1 MRPYSSSS
9 KGRRNKNS
17 IVFGKTALENIRR
30 SLDRFK
36 LEKDRELFSRLQH
49 RINTE
54 YIKSKA
60 NDDFHKRD
68 IRLNTAY
75 QFIKEQQ
82 KFIRLDNQVK
92 NLEKFQ
98 NHSCLYNKE
107 NKKRAEKILKY
118 INEYKIKEK
127 RVKLIRSQELNKK
140 MENNKGYPQD
150 IISKRLDDIRLK
162 GILRHKALKVKLSE
176 KDVYLNKYKEEKEKK
191 LELKRKESENILKL
205 RNYRINQLFSELN
218 KKREEKR
225 KEMDKKNRDIEI
237 FISEKEKI
245 NDQKRNI
252 IDIYNN
258 KYHMYSD
265 RIDSILFKKDLNQ
278 RSINQIQFMS
288 SNEPALAGLGQNLN

>member
-1 MRPYSSSS
+1 MRPYSSYS
-9 KGRRNKNS
+9 KGRRNKNN

-98 NHSCLYNKE
+98 NHSCLFNKE

-118 INEYKIKEK
+118 INEYKKKEK

-162 GILRHKALKVKLSE
+162 GILRHKALKVKLS
-176 KDVYLNKYKEEKEKK
+176 
-191 LELKRKESENILKL
+191 
-205 RNYRINQLFSELN
+205 
-218 KKREEKR
+218 
-225 KEMDKKNRDIEI
+225 
-237 FISEKEKI
+237 
-245 NDQKRNI
+245 
-252 IDIYNN
+252 
-258 KYHMYSD
+258 
-265 RIDSILFKKDLNQ
+265 
-278 RSINQIQFMS
+278 
-288 SNEPALAGLGQNLN
+288 

>member
-1 MRPYSSSS
+1 MRPYSSYS
-9 KGRRNKNS
+9 KGRRNKNN

-98 NHSCLYNKE
+98 NHSCLFNKE
-107 NKKRAEKILKY
+107 NKRRA
-118 INEYKIKEK
+118 
-127 RVKLIRSQELNKK
+127 
-140 MENNKGYPQD
+140 
-150 IISKRLDDIRLK
+150 
-162 GILRHKALKVKLSE
+162 
-176 KDVYLNKYKEEKEKK
+176 
-191 LELKRKESENILKL
+191 
-205 RNYRINQLFSELN
+205 
-218 KKREEKR
+218 
-225 KEMDKKNRDIEI
+225 
-237 FISEKEKI
+237 
-245 NDQKRNI
+245 
-252 IDIYNN
+252 
-258 KYHMYSD
+258 
-265 RIDSILFKKDLNQ
+265 
-278 RSINQIQFMS
+278 
-288 SNEPALAGLGQNLN
+288 